1 MSKLIINCNGGARGN
16 PGPAAAAF
24 VVKLDEKEIHSE
36 SKYLGSV
43 TNNVAEYF
51 AVIIALD
58 WLIQDSRFPIPD
70 SIHFILDS
78 ELIVRQINGVY
89 KVKDIKLKKLHGHVA
104 QLLKKID
111 KNAFYFNIV
120 NPNLSIKGRFD
131 TIIAINV
138 LEHIYDDIGALRN
151 IHNLLPDNGTFIILV
166 PAHMILFGSY
176 DKAVGHYRR
185 YSKNNLVKKLKGSGF
200 YIKKIKYYNKLS
212 AFGWFINARL
222 FKRKRFPRFQLT
234 IMKLLVPFLDF
245 FDKLVPF
252 DFGISIV
259 CIASKSSSKIR
270 NGT

>member
-1 MSKLIINCNGGARGN
+1 MKINISNYQKDILESLAEVGSYNQWLVSK
-16 PGPAAAAF
+16 F
-24 VVKLDEKEIHSE
+24 E
-36 SKYLGSV
+36 KYLGR
-43 TNNVAEYF
+43 N
-51 AVIIALD
+51 
-58 WLIQDSRFPIPD
+58 
-70 SIHFILDS
+70 ILEVGS
-78 ELIVRQINGVY
+78 GLGNITI
-89 KVKDIKLKKLHGHVA
+89 KVKDKGFNIVSTDINRSFIRS
-104 QLLKKID
+104 LKKID